1 MEALPAYERIAN
13 AIREEWLSG
22 PAATPGRKLPTQ
34 RALQDRFGVSLPTIS
49 RALALLEAEGL
60 IVTRHGSG
68 SYIADLSRAGE
79 GGNGGSAG
87 GRLLSLIV
95 PLRHDWLS
103 VRVYRGVERRA
114 RELGFGILMGSSSF
128 DVRHEEELV
137 AEHLE
142 AGAQGIIL
150 NPIVRKGGVLED
162 DYLAKRWREI
172 PIVLIDL
179 GTEEWGR
186 HIVTFDNYRLGYDM
200 TRELLRR
207 GHRNIL
213 FMDVTPETVWRSI
226 AERARGWRTA
236 MKDAGVSIP
245 DQYAGWPGVER
256 VEMWI
261 AGREGDMD
269 ELAARLLAL
278 EPVPD
283 AVIAWED
290 QTAIMLTQALL
301 GRGVDVPGD
310 IRVTGFDDHDTARW
324 FTPPFPT
331 SRPGFTRAGEIA
343 VDLVFEQL
351 TGRVLAPRTYI
362 LPVPLVWREPEP
374 TAGRAKGQAA
384 PATAASS

>member
-1 MEALPAYERIAN
+1 MDTLPTYERIAN

-22 PAATPGRKLPTQ
+22 PEATPGRKLPTL
-34 RALQDRFGVSLPTIS
+34 RDLRDRFGVSLPTIA
-49 RALALLEAEGL
+49 RALALLESEGL

-68 SYIADLSRAGE
+68 SYVAEPSRP
-79 GGNGGSAG
+79 GNGGNG

-114 RELGFGILMGSSSF
+114 RELGYGLLVGNSGF
-128 DVRHEEELV
+128 DPKHEEEVV

-142 AGAQGIIL
+142 AGALGLIL
-150 NPIVRKGGVLED
+150 NPVVRDAEAVGN
-162 DYLAKRWREI
+162 DYLGRRWRNV

-179 GTEEWGR
+179 GLEEWGR
-186 HIVTFDNYRLGYDM
+186 HIVTFDNFRLGYDM

-213 FMDVTPETVWRSI
+213 FMDVRAGTVWRSI
-226 AERARGWRTA
+226 EERRRGWRAA
-236 MKDAGVSIP
+236 MKEAGAEMPEV
-245 DQYAGWPGVER
+245 YEEWPGVEH

-261 AGREGDMD
+261 AGKEGDMA
-269 ELAARLLAL
+269 ELARRLLAL

-290 QTAIMLTQALL
+290 QTAIMLIRALMEL
-301 GRGVDVPGD
+301 GVDVPGD

-324 FTPPFPT
+324 FQPPFPT
-331 SRPGFTRAGEIA
+331 SRPGFTRAGELA
-343 VDLVFEQL
+343 VDLVHEQL
-351 TGRVLAPRTYI
+351 TGRMLAPRTYI
-362 LPVPLVWREPEP
+362 LPVPLIWREPEGP
-374 TAGRAKGQAA
+374 AERRVRPAEAAAAA
-384 PATAASS
+384 PGA